1 MLAMQFLCYANH
13 FSLFHFLFILV
24 WFSIFFLFFKLQ
36 LTAILRMCCVYYCSL
51 KHVKKWLRK
60 MDLSF
65 YSLDSF
71 NLATNVP
78 FVLANKEISHW
89 ILNVRSEKNKNKR
102 NNNYSR
108 LFSFVWCWFF
118 DSLSFTPSLHFVVR
132 TFLFEW

>member
-1 MLAMQFLCYANH
+1 MFLLWSTIHDSYSICLQCNFFVMQTTLVYFI
-13 FSLFHFLFILV
+13 SFLF
-24 WFSIFFLFFKLQ
+24 WFDFQFFFLFFKLQ

-65 YSLDSF
+65 YSSDSF

-108 LFSFVWCWFF
+108 LFSFVWC
-118 DSLSFTPSLHFVVR
+118 
-132 TFLFEW
+132 